1 MANKSKITSGVPGL
15 DEILAGGFPSNR
27 LFLVEGAPGTGKTT
41 LALQFLLE
49 GVRLGEKVLY
59 VTLSETE
66 DELQEVASSHG
77 WTLDGIDL
85 YELEPLEDRL
95 RPDEEYT
102 VFRPEDVELG
112 ETMRRIYGKV
122 ELLNPQRA
130 VFDSL
135 SEMRLLARDP
145 LRFRRQILALK
156 QFFSGRQCTV
166 LLLDDLTGPALDLQP
181 QSICHGMLAIEKTMS
196 DFGSSRRRVSIAKL
210 RGVRFRD
217 GFHDMAITTGGL
229 VLYPRL
235 VAAATRE
242 SFAPSSISSGVPE
255 LDKLLGGGLNRGS
268 STLFLGPAGSG
279 KSSLAAMVAYT
290 AAAQGV
296 HSAIYIF
303 EEGMNIFLHR
313 NAGMGIDLQRYIESG
328 LISLQ
333 QVDPAELSP
342 GEFSVLVCKSV
353 EEEKAGIVL
362 IDSLNGYMNS
372 MLSHQLLMLHMHE
385 LLMYL
390 SQKQVVTLMT
400 VAQHGMLGKVESP
413 VELSYLAD
421 AVILLRFFEHDGELR
436 QALSVMKNRGS
447 AHERTIREMKLTA
460 HGPVVSGVLRE
471 FRGVLSGAPIYT
483 GSAAPLTNDQGET
496 SS

>member
-1 MANKSKITSGVPGL
+1 
-15 DEILAGGFPSNR
+15 
-27 LFLVEGAPGTGKTT
+27 
-41 LALQFLLE
+41 
-49 GVRLGEKVLY
+49 
-59 VTLSETE
+59 
-66 DELQEVASSHG
+66 
-77 WTLDGIDL
+77 
-85 YELEPLEDRL
+85 
-95 RPDEEYT
+95 
-102 VFRPEDVELG
+102 
-112 ETMRRIYGKV
+112 
-122 ELLNPQRA
+122 
-130 VFDSL
+130 
-135 SEMRLLARDP
+135 
-145 LRFRRQILALK
+145 
-156 QFFSGRQCTV
+156 
-166 LLLDDLTGPALDLQP
+166 
-181 QSICHGMLAIEKTMS
+181 
-196 DFGSSRRRVSIAKL
+196 
-210 RGVRFRD
+210 
-217 GFHDMAITTGGL
+217 
-229 VLYPRL
+229 
-235 VAAATRE
+235 
-242 SFAPSSISSGVPE
+242 
-255 LDKLLGGGLNRGS
+255 
-268 STLFLGPAGSG
+268 
-279 KSSLAAMVAYT
+279 
-290 AAAQGV
+290 
-296 HSAIYIF
+296 
-303 EEGMNIFLHR
+303 
-313 NAGMGIDLQRYIESG
+313 
-328 LISLQ
+328 
-333 QVDPAELSP
+333 VDPAELSP